1 MPTEIKLPR
10 LDWNMEYGTFLG
22 WLKQPGDAVAAGD
35 ALFTL
40 EGDKAVQ
47 EIEALDS
54 GVLSLPANGP
64 KEGDRVPVGTVL
76 GYLLAV
82 GETAP
87 SSASTPSPPPAIESP
102 VVSSASVPASPS
114 VRRLARELGVSL
126 DNIQGTGATGRITAD
141 DVKAFKQ
148 PVSATEAFISPR
160 AKATAGRMGVDWK
173 TVKGSGRDGRI
184 RERDIVGR
192 TPAAAPSKIRKVIA
206 ERMVHSLRTTAPVTL
221 HTTADASQLLNVR
234 NQFKAAGGD
243 VPTITDLFVKLSAR
257 VLQQHPVINARW
269 EDDRV
274 TLSEAIHIGVAV
286 DTPAGLMVPVV
297 RDVPRLSLK
306 QVTAKAKELIDKA
319 RAGTLSAE
327 AMRGGTFTLT
337 NLGAFGIDAF
347 TPIINWPECAI
358 LGVGRIQKIPVVADG
373 QIVAR
378 DTVTLSLTFDHR
390 IADGAP
396 AARFLQALVRELE
409 NPVPGLIE
417 SGE

>member
-10 LDWNMEYGTFLG
+10 LDWNMEHGTFLG
-22 WLKQPGDAVAAGD
+22 WLKKPGDAVAAGD

-40 EGDKAVQ
+40 EGDKATQV
-47 EIEALDS
+47 IEALDG
-54 GVLSLPANGP
+54 GVLNIPADAP

-82 GETAP
+82 GDTAP
-87 SSASTPSPPPAIESP
+87 SLTPS
-102 VVSSASVPASPS
+102 SAPTPTAEASAPVPASPS
-114 VRRLARELGVSL
+114 VRRLAREMGVAL
-126 DNIQGTGATGRITAD
+126 DCVQGTGATGRITAD

-148 PVSATEAFISPR
+148 PASKELVSTPR
-160 AKATAGRMGVDWK
+160 ARIAAAMLGVDWK
-173 TVKGSGRDGRI
+173 AIKGTGRNGRV
-184 RERDIVGR
+184 RERDIRGR
-192 TPAAAPSKIRKVIA
+192 TSVAATGSSKVRKVIA
-206 ERMVHSLRTTAPVTL
+206 ERMLHSLRTTAPVTL
-221 HTTADASQLLNVR
+221 HTTADATQLLNVR
-234 NQFKAAGGD
+234 SQFKAAGGA
-243 VPTITDLFVKLSAR
+243 VPTITDLLVKLAAR
-257 VLQQHPVINARW
+257 VLQRHPVINARW

-274 TLSEAIHIGVAV
+274 VPSADVHIGIAV
-286 DTPAGLMVPVV
+286 DTPAGLLVPVV
-297 RDVPRLSLK
+297 RDVLRLSLK
-306 QVTAKAKELIDKA
+306 QVTAKAKELVEKA
-319 RAGTLSAE
+319 RAGSLPGD
-327 AMRGGTFTLT
+327 AMRGGTFTVT

-396 AARFLQALVRELE
+396 AARFLQDVVRELE

-417 SGE
+417 SAE

>member
-10 LDWNMEYGTFLG
+10 LDWNMEHGTFLG
-22 WLKQPGDAVAAGD
+22 WLKQPGDMVAAGE

-47 EIEALDS
+47 EIEALDG

-64 KEGDRVPVGTVL
+64 KAGDRVPVGTVL

-87 SSASTPSPPPAIESP
+87 SATPTPVTDTPVLASAP
-102 VVSSASVPASPS
+102 VPASPS

-141 DVKAFKQ
+141 DVKAIKK
-148 PVSATEAFISPR
+148 PVTTTEVFISPR
-160 AKATAGRMGVDWK
+160 AKATAVRMGVDWK
-173 TVKGSGRDGRI
+173 AVKGSGRDGRV

-192 TPAAAPSKIRKVIA
+192 TPSTAAPSKIRQVIA

-221 HTTADASQLLNVR
+221 HTTADATQLLNVR

-243 VPTITDLFVKLSAR
+243 VPTVTDLFVKLAAR

-269 EDDRV
+269 ENDRV
-274 TLSEAIHIGVAV
+274 ATSDAVHIGVAV
-286 DTPAGLMVPVV
+286 DTPAGLLVPVV

-319 RAGTLSAE
+319 RAGSLSAE

-358 LGVGRIQKIPVVADG
+358 LGVGRIQKVPVVADG
-373 QIVAR
+373 QVVPR

-417 SGE
+417 SGQ